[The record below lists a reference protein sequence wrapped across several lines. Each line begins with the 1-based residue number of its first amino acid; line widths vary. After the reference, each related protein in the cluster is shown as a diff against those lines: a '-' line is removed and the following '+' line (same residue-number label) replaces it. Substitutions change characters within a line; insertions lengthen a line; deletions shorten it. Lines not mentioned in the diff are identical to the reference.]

1 MSSIRIDLQHGSCV
15 PRGHDMFQQLVG
27 AHMVAQTEE
36 ELDLMVA
43 YSMNEILGS
52 GLQQAVCLSVDG
64 AYDGQAAVLGLLDL
78 ATRQRIA
85 FEDAGLDADP
95 YTRDL
100 DPDRFDRER
109 VQTWQEVRDDPSI
122 SNS

>member
-36 ELDLMVA
+36 ELDLLVT

-52 GLQQAVCLSVDG
+52 GLQQAVCLSVNA
-64 AYDGQAAVLGLLDL
+64 AYYGQAAVLGLLDL

-85 FEDAGLDADP
+85 LEDAGLDADP
-95 YTRDL
+95 YTWDL

-109 VQTWQEVRDDPSI
+109 VQTWQEVRDDLSI
-122 SNS
+122 SNG